1 MGLTL
6 REASRPAASRPA
18 DCGVVL
24 HRQSRRQQ
32 EVEGQINE
40 SHTFSVIEF
49 ENFIIFFFTIN
60 VKDIIRYYI

>member
-6 REASRPAASRPA
+6 REVSKPAASRPA

-32 EVEGQINE
+32 EVEEQINE
-40 SHTFSVIEF
+40 WHTFSVIEF
-49 ENFIIFFFTIN
+49 EKIIIIF
-60 VKDIIRYYI
+60 IRVP